1 MRLIEAICVNE
12 RDIAQTNY
20 DMAEFRNQCSQNDVD
35 NLGLRKEI
43 DQAEVLVNQERNI
56 NSKNHEELQKLQG
69 VMYSLERDLESQRKR
84 VDILQSEIANN
95 DSRIKS
101 STDLAN
107 TRDEAIASIHQKIAE
122 GSQQINDMRYTLNK
136 LDGELGYFEHQ
147 NESHKDAQNKLF

>member
-1 MRLIEAICVNE
+1 
-12 RDIAQTNY
+12 
-20 DMAEFRNQCSQNDVD
+20 
-35 NLGLRKEI
+35 
-43 DQAEVLVNQERNI
+43 
-56 NSKNHEELQKLQG
+56 
-69 VMYSLERDLESQRKR
+69 MYSLERDLESQRKR

-107 TRDEAIASIHQKIAE
+107 TRDEAIVSIHQKIAE